1 MKKLFSYAAIL
12 ATAYVAT
19 SQARANN
26 LLGIDVSSYQGSIN
40 WTSVHSAGVAF
51 AFAQATEGN
60 YHQDSQFK
68 NYMINGK
75 AAGVQMGAAHFSR
88 PDLNTPTTE
97 ANYFWSFAGPY
108 IKADGKSIS
117 PAVEFETFNGHVGAS
132 TYTAWFNA
140 WAAAVQ
146 AKTTNSMAPVIYV
159 STCGGAC
166 NLDNTITLGGWLA
179 NYNGENLYTG
189 NPWNTCIGC
198 NPWGQNVWVY
208 WQCSST
214 GSIPGISGNVDLDAF
229 NGTLAK
235 LKSTE
240 GVGGL

>member
-1 MKKLFSYAAIL
+1 MKKLFGYAAIL

-19 SQARANN
+19 SQASATN
-26 LLGIDVSSYQGSIN
+26 LLGIDVSAAQGSIN
-40 WTSVHSAGVAF
+40 WTSVHGAGVEF

-60 YHQDSQFK
+60 YFQDSKFK
-68 NYMINGK
+68 SYMTNGK
-75 AAGVQMGAAHFSR
+75 AAGVQMGAAHFAR
-88 PDLNTPTTE
+88 PDLNTPATE

-140 WAAAVQ
+140 WAADVK
-146 AKTTNSMAPVIYV
+146 AKTTNSMTPVIYV
-159 STCGGAC
+159 SSCAGAC
-166 NLDNTITLGGWLA
+166 YLDTSIMLDGWIA

-189 NPWNTCIGC
+189 NPWTSCLC
-198 NPWGQNVWVY
+198 NPWGPTVWDY
-208 WQCSST
+208 WQVTST